1 MRGQVGKIS
10 YFEHQPYGAGI
21 PGAWA
26 ASDLPD
32 NGRVQS
38 ALSYPGAPKPTS
50 NDPKPPYPM
59 NYTDEAAQT
68 LGVKDGRWDLFSS
81 HPAANNVFMPA
92 VSGSVSGKGAML
104 RGCEAWH
111 PGE

>member
-1 MRGQVGKIS
+1 MRGPMVKSLILSIS
-10 YFEHQPYGAGI
+10 LLASSPAF
-21 PGAWA
+21 A
-26 ASDLPD
+26 ASFPD

-104 RGCEAWH
+104 RLQWH